1 MVSLQDAEKDLI
13 VGEKQ
18 NKFFFF
24 SNHEFWS
31 GQCLRGEDGPVH
43 VSPVAAGGD
52 AAAGAGHL
60 EREVAEHHAAVAA
73 LHAGAGRVRQRR
85 RHAEQ
90 AATVADV
97 RNTKT
102 TGPAQLGLAGCRRRW
117 SKKIQRR
124 WGRRDRRLLQVAR
137 AAAALDAAVG
147 GDRVG
152 PVRHGQAGVG
162 RVRRERRRAR

>member
-43 VSPVAAGGD
+43 VSPVAARGD

-85 RHAEQ
+85 RHAKQ

-97 RNTKT
+97 IRNTKT
-102 TGPAQLGLAGCRRRW
+102 SRPAQLGLPAIEQKDPEEVGEARSAPTPGCP
-117 SKKIQRR
+117 
-124 WGRRDRRLLQVAR
+124 GRSCT
-137 AAAALDAAVG
+137 
-147 GDRVG
+147 
-152 PVRHGQAGVG
+152 G
-162 RVRRERRRAR
+162 RSGWR

>member
-1 MVSLQDAEKDLI
+1 MVSLQDAEKILI

-97 RNTKT
+97 IRNTKT
-102 TGPAQLGLAGCRRRW
+102 SPAGAAG
-117 SKKIQRR
+117 
-124 WGRRDRRLLQVAR
+124 
-137 AAAALDAAVG
+137 AA
-147 GDRVG
+147 GDRAERSRGGGGGKIGAYSRLPG
-152 PVRHGQAGVG
+152 PQLHWTQRLAVIA
-162 RVRRERRRAR
+162 

>member
-13 VGEKQ
+13 VGEKK
-18 NKFFFF
+18 NKINSSSPTPILWNTQGVPQGDEVSFGR
-24 SNHEFWS
+24 S
-31 GQCLRGEDGPVH
+31 GQCLRGEDRPVH

-97 RNTKT
+97 IRNTKT
-102 TGPAQLGLAGCRRRW
+102 SRPAQLGLPAIEQKDPEEVGEARSAPTPGCP
-117 SKKIQRR
+117 
-124 WGRRDRRLLQVAR
+124 GRSCT
-137 AAAALDAAVG
+137 
-147 GDRVG
+147 
-152 PVRHGQAGVG
+152 G
-162 RVRRERRRAR
+162 RSGWL